1 MALQDNEI
9 LLNNVLIDMAHSFLQ
24 YVAES
29 CPWVRLEAHSVED
42 QVKVLAARQRQDVAE
57 IVDLLT
63 EREHNIDFGSFP
75 TEYTDL
81 QFLSLLGIM
90 NLLVQSQEAV
100 SQRIAD
106 AGISLSSAGD
116 SDGAELMRQI
126 EVRQKESVT
135 ALKELHHELSRMTAN
150 T

>member
-29 CPWVRLEAHSVED
+29 CPWVRLEAQSVEE

-57 IVDLLT
+57 LASLLT
-63 EREHNIDFGSFP
+63 AREHHIDFGSFP

-90 NLLVQSQEAV
+90 KLLVQSQEIV
-100 SQRIAD
+100 TQRIAD
-106 AGISLSSAGD
+106 AGISLSTAGD
-116 SDGAELMRQI
+116 VEGAELMKQVEIRQ
-126 EVRQKESVT
+126 RESVT
-135 ALKELHHELSRMTAN
+135 ALKELHQELARMTA
-150 T
+150 TT